1 MLNLIL
7 TLTPLAPYQIFLVCL
22 GVVAG
27 LIILWQIACL
37 IMARFVLCTACT
49 PVRHT
54 FEEVRQRQTSVEHV
68 DYTDYDNNW
77 NKKTFDING
86 LHGKLRGEVIYNSK
100 AAQVNGRQK
109 AAIICHGHTMN
120 RLNSLKYAE
129 IFYNSGYNVIIYD
142 HAYFGESEGKFCTL
156 GYYERADLSIVI
168 DYARGEFGNDCFIA
182 LHGESMGAATVLS
195 VLGLRSD
202 VDLVVADCPFSDTEG
217 YYRELFEHLFHL
229 PSRPIVDYFASM
241 AKTFYGYDFSKCRP
255 IEDVKGSDVP
265 ICFIHGRADDFIFP
279 HHSEDMYAVCRNSL
293 SELHLFDGAG
303 HARSHLTDK
312 ALYTRTVTGFLDKV
326 ERVAADVQSTA
337 TRDTM

>member
-142 HAYFGESEGKFCTL
+142 HA
-156 GYYERADLSIVI
+156 
-168 DYARGEFGNDCFIA
+168 
-182 LHGESMGAATVLS
+182 
-195 VLGLRSD
+195 
-202 VDLVVADCPFSDTEG
+202 
-217 YYRELFEHLFHL
+217 
-229 PSRPIVDYFASM
+229 
-241 AKTFYGYDFSKCRP
+241 
-255 IEDVKGSDVP
+255 
-265 ICFIHGRADDFIFP
+265 
-279 HHSEDMYAVCRNSL
+279 
-293 SELHLFDGAG
+293 
-303 HARSHLTDK
+303 
-312 ALYTRTVTGFLDKV
+312 
-326 ERVAADVQSTA
+326 
-337 TRDTM
+337 

>member
-182 LHGESMGAATVLS
+182 CGTTV
-195 VLGLRSD
+195 D
-202 VDLVVADCPFSDTEG
+202 
-217 YYRELFEHLFHL
+217 
-229 PSRPIVDYFASM
+229 
-241 AKTFYGYDFSKCRP
+241 K
-255 IEDVKGSDVP
+255 DVP
-265 ICFIHGRADDFIFP
+265 
-279 HHSEDMYAVCRNSL
+279 
-293 SELHLFDGAG
+293 DGAFSIG
-303 HARSHLTDK
+303 RSYLTVKEGKARKYLK
-312 ALYTRTVTGFLDKV
+312 K
-326 ERVAADVQSTA
+326 
-337 TRDTM
+337 